1 MCLYGN
7 GRAAAARVRFANA
20 TPWCFSRRRPT
31 RSYDALAQQV
41 KRCGWFS
48 NSNGCPPL
56 LARRRDQAEQVFGFE
71 SAGAGHVPTVDSSN
85 ATGNSSERDES
96 LAIFI
101 LECRTQVRARFGA
114 PAGALVLLGGPLPL
128 HTGAIFYYYPK
139 V

>member
-20 TPWCFSRRRPT
+20 TAAAWCFSRRRPT
-31 RSYDALAQQV
+31 RSYGALAQQV

-56 LARRRDQAEQVFGFE
+56 LARQRDQAEQVFGFE

-85 ATGNSSERDES
+85 AERDES
-96 LAIFI
+96 LAI
-101 LECRTQVRARFGA
+101 RTF
-114 PAGALVLLGGPLPL
+114 
-128 HTGAIFYYYPK
+128 K
-139 V
+139 K